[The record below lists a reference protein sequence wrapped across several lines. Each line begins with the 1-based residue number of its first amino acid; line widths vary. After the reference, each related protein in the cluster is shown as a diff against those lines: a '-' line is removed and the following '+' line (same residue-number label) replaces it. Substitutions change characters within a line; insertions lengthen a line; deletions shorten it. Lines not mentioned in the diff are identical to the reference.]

1 MSEFPSAGR
10 TVEQIRA
17 QRKEVLARK
26 DLQHLTEPDR
36 LDALAYETDCKA
48 DVLDARL
55 KTGRIQHPAL
65 TRIAV
70 KTLRKKARLYRADA
84 ETLRFTP

>member
-17 QRKEVLARK
+17 QRKEVLTK
-26 DLQHLTEPDR
+26 NTHLPEPER
-36 LDALAYETDCKA
+36 LEAAAYETDCKA

-55 KTGRIQHPAL
+55 KTGRIHHPAL
-65 TRIAV
+65 TRLAI
-70 KTLRKKARLYRADA
+70 KTLRKKAKLYRADA